1 MEVDWQASGSQR
13 RRSSMINAK
22 DAVRIALEYVQ
33 AMYKP
38 EDIPQLTL
46 EEVELSDKADFWF
59 VTVSFLP
66 PAAKSPIEAMT
77 GSRGAQAYKVLKIDA
92 ETSLVHSMKMRT
104 V

>member
-1 MEVDWQASGSQR
+1 
-13 RRSSMINAK
+13 MIDAK

-38 EDIPQLTL
+38 EDISQLIL
-46 EEVELSDKADFWF
+46 EEVELSKEEDFWL

-77 GSRGAQAYKVLKIDA
+77 SSRGTQAYKVLKIHA
-92 ETSLVHSMKMRT
+92 ETGVVHSMKMRT